1 MVSASILCLK
11 MAIFCLVLE
20 IVNGLIFG
28 NHTCGPAGY
37 VCYPSE
43 GSFKGLPLPTLYG
56 NMRVYTA
63 IMSANTAV
71 KKVNEHEMVVTYE
84 PWILLLWQDPRLRF
98 RLVPEFQVMPDE
110 MSRKIWMPEITVEDR
125 ISSGNGNRNE
135 DLGWL
140 LPSLDP
146 L

>member
-1 MVSASILCLK
+1 MVTASTFWQEVS
-11 MAIFCLVLE
+11 IFCLVLDM
-20 IVNGLIFG
+20 VNGLIFG

-37 VCYPSE
+37 VCYPTKA
-43 GSFKGLPLPTLYG
+43 GSFEGLPLPTLYG
-56 NMRVYTA
+56 DMRVY
-63 IMSANTAV
+63 TAV

-98 RLVPEFQVMPDE
+98 RSVLEFKVMPDE
-110 MSRKIWMPEITVEDR
+110 MSDTIWMPEITVEDR